1 MRIAR
6 IFTEH
11 PASVGESYGEHFVQ
25 ATRFGARLMF
35 SGVACMVHAVLPIL
49 FVRTAS
55 NNVTHLHGVMTA
67 RAKTGSAR
75 AAHGTAAAAAAA
87 SDRALTSGS

>member
-35 SGVACMVHAVLPIL
+35 SGVACMVHAVLPFL

-55 NNVTHLHGVMTA
+55 NNVTHLHGVMAA
-67 RAKTGSAR
+67 RARAGSTKSANG
-75 AAHGTAAAAAAA
+75 AAVAAAATA
-87 SDRALTSGS
+87 SGLTSRS